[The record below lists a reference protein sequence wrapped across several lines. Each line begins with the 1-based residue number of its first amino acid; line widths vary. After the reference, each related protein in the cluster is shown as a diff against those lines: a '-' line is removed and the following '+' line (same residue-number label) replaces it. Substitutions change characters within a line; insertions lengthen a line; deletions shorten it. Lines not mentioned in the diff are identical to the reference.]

1 MSLQAA
7 RDAASLLPGMV
18 LGDPGTQGVLDQL
31 CRTADPWLT
40 GETIAVLDKTVR
52 DYLEDLQRFLEPPL
66 YR

>member
-1 MSLQAA
+1 
-7 RDAASLLPGMV
+7 MV